1 MRNRSGYVLF
11 ALSILFILVITFRHP
26 HTGGCTLGYHSGC
39 PEPKESA
46 PAKPRDCSNL
56 NGSARYECD
65 RGHSDC
71 EDGRCVRWGA
81 AACAGRG
88 SQRHN
93 VDGGAPAVWC
103 PLSSRAFPPFL
114 GSGRSICP
122 PDKSSNRLVGLGRLE
137 LPTSPLSG
145 VRSNHLSYRP
155 TEERWETTQ

>member
-65 RGHSDC
+65 AL
-71 EDGRCVRWGA
+71 ELY
-81 AACAGRG
+81 
-88 SQRHN
+88 QRHHRETMRIRN
-93 VDGGAPAVWC
+93 VP
-103 PLSSRAFPPFL
+103 
-114 GSGRSICP
+114 
-122 PDKSSNRLVGLGRLE
+122 
-137 LPTSPLSG
+137 
-145 VRSNHLSYRP
+145 RP
-155 TEERWETTQ
+155 